1 MLLVL
6 GLKSDLTVRE
16 ISKKPVTATSR
27 YSVSKICMICEYLRK
42 MIVIRCCAIDK

>member
-16 ISKKPVTATSR
+16 ISKNLLQQLVDTLLVKFA
-27 YSVSKICMICEYLRK
+27 
-42 MIVIRCCAIDK
+42 